1 MAATQRRIGR
11 PLRSP
16 SRYGTA
22 YACAALTT
30 LALAA
35 CSGAEDATVATSSG
49 DPAPEQVWRA
59 VAGSELP
66 VDTSPDTGGARDA
79 VCPYLDGGVAE
90 ELTGE
95 RWTGTSLD
103 TRFETPTCV
112 FWSYGDTPQAT
123 VQVRWM
129 TTHRAAVDVVNW
141 AAPVDTTTKALQP
154 DGWSGGRG
162 GTSDSEYGVPGGGAV
177 YSVFKD
183 NLAVTV
189 TTAQDQSVKAQSIAE
204 RTIVN
209 LGL

>member
-1 MAATQRRIGR
+1 MKHPFSAAVSSAAT
-11 PLRSP
+11 S
-16 SRYGTA
+16 
-22 YACAALTT
+22 ACAVLTV
-30 LALAA
+30 LVLSA
-35 CSGAEDATVATSSG
+35 CTGSDDSPAVSSDAEITSEQNW
-49 DPAPEQVWRA
+49 PAVN
-59 VAGSELP
+59 GSELP
-66 VDTSPDTGGARDA
+66 ADTSPDLAGPRDA
-79 VCPYLDGGVAE
+79 TCPYLDGGMVE

-112 FWSYGDTPQAT
+112 YWSYEEVPQAV

-129 TTHRAAVDVVNW
+129 TTHQDAVAVVNW

-154 DGWSGGRG
+154 EGWSGGRG

-183 NLAVTV
+183 NIAVTV
-189 TTAQDQSVKAQSIAE
+189 TTAQDQSVKAQKIAE
-204 RTIVN
+204 QSITN